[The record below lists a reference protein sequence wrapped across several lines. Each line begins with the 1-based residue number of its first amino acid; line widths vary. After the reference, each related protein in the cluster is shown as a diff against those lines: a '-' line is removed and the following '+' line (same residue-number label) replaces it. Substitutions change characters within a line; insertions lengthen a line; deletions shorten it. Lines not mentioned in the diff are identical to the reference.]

1 MSTLDNLKSIIV
13 SEKEGLSSNLKKPN
27 VFLLGII
34 SGRVAILYIAL
45 ALSFFKF
52 GILGIYP
59 ALAFSVLITSGVFIL
74 SQKYNSQTILA
85 LAIIGGYLPIFSII
99 IRKNLLYGAMIY
111 LVILNIVALIISVNR
126 KWTVTSYI
134 GFILN
139 VAGAIYV
146 SNIIFFGSFGDGTLS
161 IDDFITI
168 LYIFFTFIIYT
179 FVPVIA
185 SFRKKLSFKNIEVV
199 LLALNTLISS
209 VFLYLV
215 FYIADLWE
223 FSGLLA
229 IDFAIVYLTLGKFVE
244 KFMEKEQKVRA
255 LFYITGLA
263 FIMLIIPF
271 QFHT

>member
-27 VFLLGII
+27 VFFLGII
-34 SGRVAILYIAL
+34 SGGVAILYIAL

-99 IRKNLLYGAMIY
+99 IRKKLLYGAMIY

-146 SNIIFFGSFGDGTLS
+146 SNIIFFG
-161 IDDFITI
+161 I
-168 LYIFFTFIIYT
+168 
-179 FVPVIA
+179 
-185 SFRKKLSFKNIEVV
+185 
-199 LLALNTLISS
+199 
-209 VFLYLV
+209 LYLV

-223 FSGLLA
+223 FSDLLA